1 MNEVF
6 AVGGLLSAFGLS
18 SASGLNAGLPL
29 LVVGLLARTGHLD
42 LGPSYSSLR
51 STPVLVVVA
60 VLFVVDLVGDKIPGV
75 DHVLHT
81 IGLAVHPI
89 AGALVFASQ
98 AGVARHVPSWLAI
111 VLGLVTAGGFHAT
124 RAAIRPAATVMSA
137 GLANPVLSVLEDVT
151 SGVLVA
157 LALMLPV
164 VAALAVVVLAIA
176 AWRIVRRLHRGLRW
190 FARLG
195 SDARP
200 VDPTVDTRADAVR
213 RARPSS

>member
-29 LVVGLLARTGHLD
+29 LVVG
-42 LGPSYSSLR
+42 
-51 STPVLVVVA
+51 
-60 VLFVVDLVGDKIPGV
+60 
-75 DHVLHT
+75 
-81 IGLAVHPI
+81 
-89 AGALVFASQ
+89 
-98 AGVARHVPSWLAI
+98 
-111 VLGLVTAGGFHAT
+111 
-124 RAAIRPAATVMSA
+124 
-137 GLANPVLSVLEDVT
+137 
-151 SGVLVA
+151 
-157 LALMLPV
+157 
-164 VAALAVVVLAIA
+164 LAIA

-200 VDPTVDTRADAVR
+200 VDPTVDTPADAVR